1 MSLKRKKIVI
11 GDFLRLKI
19 GENVFFYGRLVLQ
32 QTLLVYDFY
41 QDTPNLNITVKEL
54 SKMKTLFYIPI
65 SDRVLKDGELDIISN
80 LPLSEE
86 DILKQPPLAWV
97 DIGNPNNCILL
108 YPNNE
113 EVKATPEMCEG
124 LEKVGSWS
132 YINVIDRIKKHLEEN
147 QKNE

>member
-1 MSLKRKKIVI
+1 MSTKRKRII
-11 GDFLRLKI
+11 TGDFLILKI
-19 GENVFFYGRLVLQ
+19 DEDIFFYARLVLQ

-41 QDTPNLNITVKEL
+41 QNSSKLNITIEEL
-54 SKMKTLFYIPI
+54 NKKKPLFYVPI
-65 SDRVLKDGELDIISN
+65 SDSVLKDDKVDVLSN

-108 YPNNE
+108 YPNND
-113 EVKATPEMCEG
+113 EVKANREMCEG

-132 YINVIDRIKKHLEEN
+132 YINIIDRIKKHL
-147 QKNE
+147 KK